1 MEPRDVSLATTSS
14 PLKDSNTLPIE
25 STTNEYHEFHFIKK
39 LHWESLP
46 SRRSG
51 TSRAGTTRQARP
63 IAAIIVPTARD
74 VELDLV
80 GDSGIPDGLGR
91 AASQSATESSRHVG
105 TSTLRAGT
113 VRPSEDGDCGRHRQR
128 GGSEESG
135 SDEDNVELHYNEM
148 A

>member
-1 MEPRDVSLATTSS
+1 VA
-14 PLKDSNTLPIE
+14 
-25 STTNEYHEFHFIKK
+25 
-39 LHWESLP
+39 
-46 SRRSG
+46 
-51 TSRAGTTRQARP
+51 
-63 IAAIIVPTARD
+63 TARY

-80 GDSGIPDGLGR
+80 GDTRIPDGLGR

-113 VRPSEDGDCGRHRQR
+113 VRSSEDGDCGRHRQR

-135 SDEDNVELHYNEM
+135 GNEDNVELHYSEI